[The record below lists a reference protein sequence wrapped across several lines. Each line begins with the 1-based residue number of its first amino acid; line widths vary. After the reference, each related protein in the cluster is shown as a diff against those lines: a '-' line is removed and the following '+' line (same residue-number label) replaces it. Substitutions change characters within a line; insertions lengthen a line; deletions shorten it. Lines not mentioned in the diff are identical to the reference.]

1 MLHEPELKLI
11 RVSAARAS
19 VAQATMSLA
28 VASAQFEVDS
38 WEMLSKLASCL
49 VQLGLEVA
57 HSAKLAPSPLPAP
70 SASDP
75 DAACCTLVSEWTCCS
90 EETSICWLPIQS
102 KSIGVRFNGGHGE
115 SDAVSCIGLN
125 DEKSRLLNICPWGD
139 KSEKFASCDL
149 STTAFLCNGSSTPW
163 RGEG

>member
-1 MLHEPELKLI
+1 MPDGSELKLI
-11 RVSAARAS
+11 RASAASACE
-19 VAQATMSLA
+19 SLA
-28 VASAQFEVDS
+28 VALAQFEVDS
-38 WEMLSKLASCL
+38 AEVLSKLASC
-49 VQLGLEVA
+49 VELEA
-57 HSAKLAPSPLPAP
+57 ANSAELAPSPLPAP